1 MPKLK
6 ITLEYELPDLTMTK
20 EKFLKEAGEFV
31 ERYTDDTIFFICDYK
46 NDLALDEI
54 GEALIT
60 AYEAM
65 IKRII
70 EETRQA
76 DEEEG

>member
-1 MPKLK
+1 MPKLN

-20 EKFLKEAGEFV
+20 EKMLKEAGEFI
-31 ERYTDDTIFFICDYK
+31 ERYVDDHIFYIQDYK
-46 NDLALDEI
+46 NDLTLDEI

-65 IKRII
+65 VKRVI